1 MVQSR
6 QPYLLYCSFNGLF
19 LLSPERKSVTDVWA
33 EAVVTICL
41 YKNIFSMQTQ
51 SSALLLL
58 FTDTQHNADH
68 RNIRLHMHKEIWSR
82 ADLNVCRNKQFSF
95 IFTFHFNRDSLKG
108 FSLTEQGH
116 FCLLFIWLESADSSM
131 KKNRLNRKL
140 LKYFVLVL
148 TIICICRFQAIADW
162 SSNLPACFY
171 LPRVSKDRQITL
183 QRSCFRV
190 ILCKKL
196 TTQKES
202 KLLWNQCNCIFKH
215 FIQNPS
221 ILQTLKT
228 LH

>member
-1 MVQSR
+1 MSYNAQHW
-6 QPYLLYCSFNGLF
+6 
-19 LLSPERKSVTDVWA
+19 K
-33 EAVVTICL
+33 
-41 YKNIFSMQTQ
+41 KN
-51 SSALLLL
+51 
-58 FTDTQHNADH
+58 
-68 RNIRLHMHKEIWSR
+68 MHKEIWSR